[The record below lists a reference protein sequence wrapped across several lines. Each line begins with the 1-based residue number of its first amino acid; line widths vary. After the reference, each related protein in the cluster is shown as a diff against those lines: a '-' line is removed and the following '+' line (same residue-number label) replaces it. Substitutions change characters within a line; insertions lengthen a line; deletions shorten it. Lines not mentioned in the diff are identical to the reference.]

1 MTQYNNTPTEHLTL
15 NVQQMET
22 YVLSCHQRSVLS
34 SLRTKLPEHNTFC
47 YSKLKLKCIIVNTT
61 SH

>member
-1 MTQYNNTPTEHLTL
+1 MTQYNNTPIEHLTM

-34 SLRTKLPEHNTFC
+34 SPCTKLPDTQQFVT
-47 YSKLKLKCIIVNTT
+47 VN
-61 SH
+61 